1 MLGRPGSDL
10 LSHALRRSTIGAK
23 GFHGRV
29 RDGIG
34 WFTPAIT
41 TRSSKHGTEA
51 RPWAARLKQCLNY
64 SIQGRSAVRPA
75 RGHSPIKDGPTGL
88 GAARNGSPPR
98 QSRGGGQAD
107 RAISTGQ
114 LHALLRFHI
123 RPINVVVYHGSQAKP
138 GFEVGF
144 PLRCFQRLSLPH
156 LATQRCGWR
165 HNWYT
170 RGVSIPV
177 LSY

>member
-1 MLGRPGSDL
+1 MGSGGSPPPLPPG
-10 LSHALRRSTIGAK
+10 RRSTEPKRDLGPRVSSNVLTVRYRVVPPC
-23 GFHGRV
+23 GRPV
-29 RDGIG
+29 
-34 WFTPAIT
+34 
-41 TRSSKHGTEA
+41 
-51 RPWAARLKQCLNY
+51 
-64 SIQGRSAVRPA
+64 
-75 RGHSPIKDGPTGL
+75 GHSPIKDGPTGL